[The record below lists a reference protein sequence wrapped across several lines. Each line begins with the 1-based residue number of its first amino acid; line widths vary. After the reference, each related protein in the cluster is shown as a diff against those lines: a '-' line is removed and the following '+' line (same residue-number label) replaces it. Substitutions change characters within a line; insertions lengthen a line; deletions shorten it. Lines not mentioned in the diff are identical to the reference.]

1 MKPKKDGVHYVR
13 VWHRQILFNNL
24 FDISIVL
31 LTTEGSCAIKM
42 GSRPT
47 TLEAG
52 RETLVP
58 NGVDAEFEGSA
69 AHILMI
75 HRA

>member
-24 FDISIVL
+24 FDTSLIL
-31 LTTEGSCAIKM
+31 LTTEGSHAIKI

-58 NGVDAEFEGSA
+58 KGVDAEFGDNM
-69 AHILMI
+69 AHVLMI